1 MSLNILVV
9 DDSAVMRSMVIRALG
24 LSGLPITEVY
34 QAGNGQD
41 ALHILRDSCVDV
53 ALVDLN
59 MPVMDGEEM
68 IRQVRE
74 RPALAE
80 LPIIVVS
87 TEGSFTRIA
96 VLRKQGAGFV
106 HKPFSPETLR
116 HAVIELT
123 GVTVD
128 GQSGFGVGQ
137 GSGPDF

>member
-1 MSLNILVV
+1 MSLNVLVV
-9 DDSAVMRSMVIRALG
+9 DDSAVMRSMVIKALG
-24 LSGLPITEVY
+24 LSGLPIAEVL

-41 ALHILRDSCVDV
+41 ALHLLADCPVDV

-59 MPVMDGEEM
+59 MPIMDGEEL
-68 IRQVRE
+68 IRQVRA
-74 RPALAE
+74 RPAFAE

-96 VLRKQGAGFV
+96 ILRKQGAGFV

-116 HAVIELT
+116 QAVSELT
-123 GVTVD
+123 GVMTHDQSPD
-128 GQSGFGVGQ
+128 GAGQ

>member
-1 MSLNILVV
+1 MALNVLVV
-9 DDSAVMRSMVIRALG
+9 DDSTVMRTMIIRALN
-24 LSGLPITEVY
+24 LSGLPIAAIH

-41 ALHILRDSCVDV
+41 GLRVLGTDTVDV

-74 RPALAE
+74 QPALAD

-96 VLRKQGAGFV
+96 ILRRQGAAFV
-106 HKPFSPETLR
+106 HKPFSPEALR
-116 HAVIELT
+116 QAVIELT
-123 GVTVD
+123 GVTMDEQPAV
-128 GQSGFGVGQ
+128 GVGDS
-137 GSGPDF
+137 GGPDF